1 MNHKR
6 NLYLILII
14 FAVSFIIS
22 IIIIFSE
29 NNKKFHYYHN
39 ENFSPKSW
47 KYGTPKEEFREFSRW
62 YK

>member
-1 MNHKR
+1 MNHHKR

-22 IIIIFSE
+22 IIIIFSK
-29 NNKKFHYYHN
+29 NKEFHYYN
-39 ENFSPKSW
+39 ENFSSKSW
-47 KYGTPKEEFREFSRW
+47 KYGTTREEFREFSRW

>member
-29 NNKKFHYYHN
+29 NNKKFHYYN

-47 KYGTPKEEFREFSRW
+47 KYGTTREEFREFSRW